1 MHCTWIYVYF
11 SFFLFFSGIW
21 NYCPTITPPFFSK
34 IHKKILIFFKKK
46 FLPKSYLGL
55 LKLQVPLKFG
65 SFFHR
70 PNLPHFVQNYPMDPI
85 NPFISVNHVPM
96 EVDTD
101 VSKNVWKINVF
112 KMCFRTQIIQ
122 KITSQK
128 NKKKF
133 PFKVKN
139 LELSHFFTEKFSC
152 LSDSIMS

>member
-1 MHCTWIYVYF
+1 MKFTVQQLPH
-11 SFFLFFSGIW
+11 LFFQK
-21 NYCPTITPPFFSK
+21 N
-34 IHKKILIFFKKK
+34 HKKILIFKKK
-46 FLPKSYLGL
+46 KKLPKLYLGL

-122 KITSQK
+122 KITSPK

-139 LELSHFFTEKFSC
+139 LELENFSVKKWLSSKFFTIKGIFFLFCEMLFFGLFGS
-152 LSDSIMS
+152 